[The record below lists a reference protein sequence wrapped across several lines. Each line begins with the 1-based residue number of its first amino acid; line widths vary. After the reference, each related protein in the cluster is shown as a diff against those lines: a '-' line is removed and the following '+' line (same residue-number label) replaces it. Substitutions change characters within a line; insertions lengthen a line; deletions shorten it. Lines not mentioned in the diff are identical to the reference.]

1 MESFRLTLALIFLFI
16 GTAFSITGIMGLLRL
31 PDVYT
36 RLHATGKVSVFG
48 VVFLTVAALA
58 ATPLGWGKALFLI
71 FFLLLTGPAASH
83 AVSSAA
89 YQIGVRL
96 EEGDRPVRSTPGSE
110 GELAGPD
117 D

>member
-1 MESFRLTLALIFLFI
+1 MESLRLTLALTFLFA
-16 GTAFSITGIMGLLRL
+16 GTAFSVTGIMGLLRL

-48 VVFLTVAALA
+48 IVFLTVAALA
-58 ATPLGWGKALFLI
+58 VTPLGWGKALFLI

-89 YQIGVRL
+89 HQVGVRL
-96 EEGDRPVRSTPGSE
+96 EEGGRPGPPASRSETEP
-110 GELAGPD
+110 AGPD